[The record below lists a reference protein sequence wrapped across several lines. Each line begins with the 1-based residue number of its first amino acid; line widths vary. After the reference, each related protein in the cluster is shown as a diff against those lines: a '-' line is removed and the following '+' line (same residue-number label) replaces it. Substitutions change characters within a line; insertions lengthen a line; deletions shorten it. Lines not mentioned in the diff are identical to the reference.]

1 MWQHLRVIALRL
13 SILTSFLSFSLVGLC
28 SGQDSLA
35 KYVYPMAP
43 RHEAPKIVIDVTDSP
58 DSKVW
63 AEAARSLVKEWYPI
77 AIAMLSTQDFKR
89 PQKITLVF
97 KKDLNVPAYAS
108 GDAIT
113 INGKWISEHPD
124 DLGMVIH
131 ELVHIL
137 QQYPRN
143 RANTGWLTEAIADYI
158 RWWRY
163 EPEGPRPRITEN
175 SKMTDGYRV
184 TAYFLAWAGKKYDLR
199 LVPSLDA
206 ALRKGEDPM
215 PVFAKFCGK
224 NADEVWKEF
233 VAAASR

>member
-1 MWQHLRVIALRL
+1 MCVAFLRAL
-13 SILTSFLSFSLVGLC
+13 ILTSCLLL
-28 SGQDSLA
+28 SLA
-35 KYVYPMAP
+35 AFSQQDLNKHIYPLAP
-43 RHEAPKIVIDVTDSP
+43 STSAPKVVIDVTDSP
-58 DSKVW
+58 ESKEW
-63 AEAARSLVKEWYPI
+63 AASAKKLVEDWYPI
-77 AIAMLSTQDFKR
+77 VVSMLATQDFKR
-89 PQKITLVF
+89 PDEIKLIF

-108 GDAIT
+108 GGSIT
-113 INGKWISEHPD
+113 INGKWIAEHPD

-131 ELVHIL
+131 ELVHVL

-143 RANTGWLTEAIADYI
+143 RANTGWLTEGIADYI

-163 EPEGPRPRITEN
+163 EPEAPRSRITEN

-215 PVFAKFCGK
+215 PVFEKVCGK
-224 NADEVWKEF
+224 SADELWKEF
-233 VAAASR
+233 AAAAR